1 MVNKIC
7 NGKVFNVAISETIA
21 AGAVVEM
28 VDMVGVAVSGGVSGD
43 TIAVEVEGVFELT
56 KATGESISQGQKLYY
71 SRANNNV
78 TGNANPSASPGA
90 VIAIGNAY
98 EAAALNATTVKV
110 RLDVF

>member
-7 NGKVFNVAISETIA
+7 NGKVFNVVLSGTVAE
-21 AGAVVEM
+21 GEVVEM
-28 VDMVGVAVSGGVSGD
+28 TDMVGIAVSGGVSGE
-43 TIAVEVEGVFELT
+43 TIAVDVEGVFELA
-56 KATGESISQGQKLYY
+56 KATGEVITQGQKLYY

-90 VIAIGNAY
+90 VISIGNAY
-98 EAAALNATTVKV
+98 EAATINATTVKV